1 MKLRQIT
8 RFISLAAVSALFA
21 SLLAPTV
28 ALAAGPTATAL
39 PTISGTLSVG
49 QTLNVTTGSWDPALT
64 NAPSYQWYRCVS
76 QNVATCS
83 QISSATSS
91 SYLLTSPDGANY
103 LQVLVTAL
111 GAGGGTTV
119 ASAFTGRIATQA
131 TVTASPV
138 ISGPAAVSARISL
151 SSGTWSGVTTPTYL
165 YKWQT
170 CTTAEATTCTDIPN
184 ATATTFVITSSE
196 VGKFIR
202 GAVTV
207 VATANNLAGI
217 AYSSLTSQISSDPIL
232 LTTPTIS
239 GLLALDEVLTASP
252 GTYAAFPAATFTY
265 QWQSCTSTE
274 VTSCTPI
281 TGETNITYAIKEAD
295 ISKYFRVMETAL
307 NNLGGK
313 ISPSTITTVALRTSI
328 PANIS
333 APLLAGFAVDR
344 QTLAASPGSWS
355 SIPAGSITFQWQK
368 CADAAATNCA
378 DIAGKTTNSYVLV
391 FDDVTKF
398 FRAKVTSTNRIGAT
412 SAFTATSTAVIPA
425 TVLDRDPYG
434 IGFVQVGQKWNATVG
449 NWRGA
454 INPTYGYQWQRCISM
469 DKTSC
474 TDIPNATATSYTLTT
489 TEIGF
494 FLRLKNWVIGQ
505 SLPAFSDI
513 VPVKVTAAPRTLL
526 QTPALNP
533 KPKVSTKPVVKKK
546 KITCTKGKL
555 IKKVTSVRPKCPAGY
570 KKKKK

>member
-1 MKLRQIT
+1 MKLRRIT
-8 RFISLAAVSALFA
+8 RFVSLAAVSVLFA
-21 SLLAPTV
+21 TLLAPTV
-28 ALAAGPTATAL
+28 ALAVGPTATAL

-49 QTLNVTTGSWDPALT
+49 QTLNVTNGTWDPALA
-64 NAPSYQWYRCVS
+64 NAPSFQWYRCVS

-83 QISSATSS
+83 QISGATSS
-91 SYLLTSPDGANY
+91 SYLLASADGANY
-103 LQVLVTAL
+103 LQVQVTAL
-111 GAGGGTTV
+111 NAGGGTTV
-119 ASAFTGRIATQA
+119 TSAITGRVATQA
-131 TVTASPV
+131 TVTTSPV
-138 ISGPAAVSARISL
+138 ITGSVAVGATLSL
-151 SSGTWSGVTTPTYL
+151 SSGTWSGVTTPTFL

-170 CTTAEATTCTDIPN
+170 CTTAEATTCTDITN
-184 ATATTFVITSSE
+184 ATSTTFVITSAE

-202 GAVTV
+202 GAVSV
-207 VATANNLAGI
+207 VATVNNLAGI

-232 LTTPTIS
+232 LTAPTIS
-239 GLLALDEVLTASP
+239 GFLALDEVLTASA

-281 TGETNITYAIKEAD
+281 TGETNITYSVKEAD
-295 ISKYFRVMETAL
+295 IGKYFRFMVTAL

-313 ISPSTITTVALRTSI
+313 VSPSAITTVALRTSI
-328 PANIS
+328 PANTGI
-333 APLLAGFAVDR
+333 PVIAGAAVDR
-344 QTLAASPGSWS
+344 QTLVASPGTWS
-355 SIPAGSITFQWQK
+355 GIPVGTITYQWQK

-391 FDDVTKF
+391 FDDVAKF

-412 SAFTATSTAVIPA
+412 SVFTATSAAVTPA
-425 TVLDRDPYG
+425 TVLERDPYA
-434 IGFVQVGQKWNATVG
+434 IGFVQVGQKWSATDG

-454 INPTYGYQWQRCISM
+454 INPTYGYQWQRCTSI

-474 TDIPNATATSYTLTT
+474 VDIPNATAINYTLTN

-513 VPVKVTAAPRTLL
+513 VPVKVTAAPKTLV

-533 KPKVSTKPVVKKK
+533 KPEVTVAPVAKKTT
-546 KITCTKGKL
+546 ITCIKGKL
-555 IKKVTSVRPKCPAGY
+555 TKKVSAVAPKCPTGY
-570 KKKKK
+570 KKK

>member
-1 MKLRQIT
+1 MKLRRIT
-8 RFISLAAVSALFA
+8 RFVSLAAVSVLFA
-21 SLLAPTV
+21 TLLAPTV

-49 QTLNVTTGSWDPALT
+49 QTLNVTNGTWDPALA
-64 NAPSYQWYRCVS
+64 NAPSFQWYRCVS

-83 QISSATSS
+83 QISGATSS
-91 SYLLTSPDGANY
+91 SYLLASADGANY
-103 LQVLVTAL
+103 LQVQVTAL
-111 GAGGGTTV
+111 NAGGGTTV
-119 ASAFTGRIATQA
+119 TSAITGRVATQA
-131 TVTASPV
+131 TVTTSPV
-138 ISGPAAVSARISL
+138 ITGSVAVGATLSL
-151 SSGTWSGVTTPTYL
+151 SSGTWSGVTTPTFL

-170 CTTAEATTCTDIPN
+170 CTTAEATTCTDITN
-184 ATATTFVITSSE
+184 ATSTTFVITSAE

-202 GAVTV
+202 GAVSV
-207 VATANNLAGI
+207 VATVNNLAGI

-232 LTTPTIS
+232 LTAPTIS
-239 GLLALDEVLTASP
+239 GFLALDEVLTASA

-281 TGETNITYAIKEAD
+281 TGETNITYSVKEAD
-295 ISKYFRVMETAL
+295 IGKYFRFMVTAL

-313 ISPSTITTVALRTSI
+313 VSPSAITTVALRTSI
-328 PANIS
+328 PANTGI
-333 APLLAGFAVDR
+333 PVIAGAAVDR
-344 QTLAASPGSWS
+344 QTLVASPGTWS
-355 SIPAGSITFQWQK
+355 GIPVGTITYQWQK

-391 FDDVTKF
+391 FDDVAKF

-412 SAFTATSTAVIPA
+412 SVFTATSAAVTPA
-425 TVLDRDPYG
+425 TVLERDPYA
-434 IGFVQVGQKWNATVG
+434 IGFVQVGQKWSATDG

-454 INPTYGYQWQRCISM
+454 INPTYGYQWQRCTSI

-474 TDIPNATATSYTLTT
+474 VDIPNATAINYTLTN

-513 VPVKVTAAPRTLL
+513 VPVKVTAAPKTLV

-533 KPKVSTKPVVKKK
+533 KPEVTVAPAAK
-546 KITCTKGKL
+546 KITITCIKGKL
-555 IKKVTSVRPKCPAGY
+555 TKKVSAVAPKCPTGY
-570 KKKKK
+570 KKK